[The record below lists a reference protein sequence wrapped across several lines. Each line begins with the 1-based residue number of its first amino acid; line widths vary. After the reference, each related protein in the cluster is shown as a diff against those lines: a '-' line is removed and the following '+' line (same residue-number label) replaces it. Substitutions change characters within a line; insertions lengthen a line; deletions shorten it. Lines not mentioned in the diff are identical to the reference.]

1 MYVHA
6 CKIWYFI
13 GNLIHLIPSIVSDGI
28 VELIEGLQS
37 SRAKS
42 KSLSPSPHDHIP
54 GHISKCLV
62 GYHLLEKNIYIYVYM
77 YMCMY
82 MYTYMYMY
90 VYVYVH
96 V

>member
-42 KSLSPSPHDHIP
+42 KSLSPWPHDHIP
-54 GHISKCLV
+54 SHISKCLV
-62 GYHLLEKNIYIYVYM
+62 GYHLLEKRHIYICKVWLQQG
-77 YMCMY
+77 
-82 MYTYMYMY
+82 TPGS
-90 VYVYVH
+90 VH
-96 V
+96 SLHLSG